1 MIDLLLVDDHPMVLE
16 GLRTTIREA
25 TGMRVAAEAATGE
38 EALAL
43 ARERSFDAV
52 ILDLGL
58 PDLDGLEVLRRL
70 KAEQPSLPV
79 LILSTHPE
87 EEYAIPLLQAGASG
101 YLTKTQAPKRVVEAL
116 RRIAAGQRF
125 IGERTA
131 EALAD
136 RLTRPPDET
145 GTSALPLSERELQ
158 VLRLIASGKI
168 REEIAGALA
177 VSPKTVTTYRLRV
190 LEKLGLRTDAD
201 LTRFALKRGLIE

>member
-1 MIDLLLVDDHPMVLE
+1 MTEILLVDDHPMVLE

-25 TGMRVAAEAATGE
+25 AGMRVVAEAATGE

-116 RRIAAGQRF
+116 RRIAAGP
-125 IGERTA
+125 A
-131 EALAD
+131 VH
-136 RLTRPPDET
+136 RPAHS
-145 GTSALPLSERELQ
+145 GG
-158 VLRLIASGKI
+158 AS
-168 REEIAGALA
+168 
-177 VSPKTVTTYRLRV
+177 
-190 LEKLGLRTDAD
+190 
-201 LTRFALKRGLIE
+201 